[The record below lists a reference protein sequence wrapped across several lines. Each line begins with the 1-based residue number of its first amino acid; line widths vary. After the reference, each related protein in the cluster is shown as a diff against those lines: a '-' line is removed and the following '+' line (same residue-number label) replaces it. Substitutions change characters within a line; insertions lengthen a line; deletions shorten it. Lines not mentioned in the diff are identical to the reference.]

1 MISYFICREDL
12 INNERVI
19 VKDLGVL
26 LPARKQDHL
35 MVIT

>member
-1 MISYFICREDL
+1 MISHFICREDL

-26 LPARKQDHL
+26 LPARQQDHL